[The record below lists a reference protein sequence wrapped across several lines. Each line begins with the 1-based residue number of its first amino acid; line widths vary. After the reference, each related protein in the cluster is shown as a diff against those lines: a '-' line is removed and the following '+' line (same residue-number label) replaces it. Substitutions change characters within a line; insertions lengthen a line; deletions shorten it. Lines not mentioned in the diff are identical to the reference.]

1 MAEELL
7 DVADVGATGQEMRDA
22 GVPQTM
28 HGRAAFLIK
37 SRREAAGPAPGT
49 PPSLP
54 RRAERVSGPWP
65 SPPTAWL
72 QHQARADPAQ
82 QVPQSSH

>member
-37 SRREAAGPAPGT
+37 SRREAAGPVSLIAITEGVAP
-49 PPSLP
+49 
-54 RRAERVSGPWP
+54 VS
-65 SPPTAWL
+65 
-72 QHQARADPAQ
+72 
-82 QVPQSSH
+82 